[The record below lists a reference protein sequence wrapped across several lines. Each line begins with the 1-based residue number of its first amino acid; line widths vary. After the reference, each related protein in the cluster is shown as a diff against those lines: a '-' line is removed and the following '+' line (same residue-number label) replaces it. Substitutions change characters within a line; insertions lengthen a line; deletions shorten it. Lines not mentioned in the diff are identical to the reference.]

1 MGGFLP
7 PAERR
12 SSVLLGLYA
21 ALSLLLLVTGERLP
35 QAWLRGVGAGIFA
48 PLDRIVLTADRMGAA
63 WHENQ
68 RLHQRIA
75 ELELETT
82 RLESARIENE
92 RLRQQLGLMTSRR
105 LTLQPVEVLAPS
117 GEPVPAPAALS
128 AGRKQGIEMG
138 DAVVTREGLLGR
150 IAEVY
155 PNLSRVI
162 LLTDPNA
169 AIACEIESTGV
180 LGVLHF
186 SGTPHP
192 RLVLTDVAL
201 ADTVRIGQRVVSSG
215 LSRRY
220 PRFLP
225 VGTVRSLERDPSGLT
240 QTIEVTPAAPL
251 SRLRHAFVV
260 PRPHPLEDAP

>member
-68 RLHQRIA
+68 RLHQ
-75 ELELETT
+75 
-82 RLESARIENE
+82 
-92 RLRQQLGLMTSRR
+92 
-105 LTLQPVEVLAPS
+105 
-117 GEPVPAPAALS
+117 
-128 AGRKQGIEMG
+128 
-138 DAVVTREGLLGR
+138 R